1 MEDLVN
7 LEEDLGGNGVE
18 IEPLT
23 WVRRSVWGML
33 YAGDTG
39 TVPKLAEDLAKMMT
53 AIVPVLKAAGLTVSE
68 NITEALLLRTLNQ
81 VLPTSPLVVEEA
93 GQTYMQTT
101 QFLYPGGLIDE
112 NADIMR
118 EIKLQIRQRS
128 FQARVVRYGGCPV
141 HV

>member
-1 MEDLVN
+1 
-7 LEEDLGGNGVE
+7 
-18 IEPLT
+18 
-23 WVRRSVWGML
+23 ML

-39 TVPKLAEDLAKMMT
+39 TVPKSAEDLAKMMT

-128 FQARVVRYGGCPV
+128 FQARAVRYGGCPV